1 MFKRTWN
8 SVIIDFI
15 VKLFKSKD
23 SINNI
28 SYNSILV
35 IIERLIK
42 YNKFILV
49 NKSYLIEDLVDIIIR
64 EVINNYRLLNEF
76 IIDKNT
82 TFILRFFITF
92 ITKLEMNSKLSIA
105 FHPQ

>member
-1 MFKRTWN
+1 M
-8 SVIIDFI
+8 DFI
-15 VKLFKSKD
+15 VKLSKSKD
-23 SINNI
+23 PVNNTSYNNI
-28 SYNSILV
+28 FV
-35 IIERLIK
+35 IIKRLIK
-42 YNKFILV
+42 YSKFIPI
-49 NKSYLIEDLVDIIIR
+49 NKSYLIEDLIDIIIR

-105 FHPQ
+105 FHPQTDGQIEQLN